1 MENSLFWIC
10 TASLS
15 IVALIIV
22 IFYLPACSSTTNK
35 CAPGDKSCCSC
46 CKGTC
51 CPTENTI
58 ASDGNTDKKTK
69 DIIKEAYGNVAKKGG
84 SVCPMGGCCGGGG
97 KLSEEIGYTK
107 EEIEA
112 LADANLG
119 LGCGNSV
126 NLGEIKKGA
135 TVLDLGSGAGLDCFL
150 AARKVGEQ
158 GKVIGVDMTQ
168 AMIDKAR
175 QNAKKYKFTNV
186 EFRLGDIENLP
197 VDNASIDVIMS
208 NCVINLA
215 PHKEKV
221 FQEAFRVLKP
231 GGKMAIS
238 DVVLTGNLT
247 EEQKNDKELL
257 SACVSGAILKDEY
270 LSLLKKVG
278 FVVTIIDEDKEISKK
293 WFGEKKLPISS
304 LKFIAHKK

>member
-1 MENSLFWIC
+1 MKSLFFLI
-10 TASLS
+10 SLACVS
-15 IVALIIV
+15 VFALII
-22 IFYLPACSSTTNK
+22 IMFYVPAWLSKNKKSKTCCNCSKMN
-35 CAPGDKSCCSC
+35 CCS
-46 CKGTC
+46 TIN
-51 CPTENTI
+51 PNTL
-58 ASDGNTDKKTK
+58 AMDNNETK
-69 DIIKEAYGNVAKKGG
+69 ETIKAAYSNVAKKGG
-84 SVCPMGGCCGGGG
+84 FICSTGGCCGGGTQ
-97 KLSEEIGYTK
+97 LSQDIGYTK
-107 EEIEA
+107 EEIES

-126 NLGEIKKGA
+126 NLGELKKGES
-135 TVLDLGSGAGLDCFL
+135 VLDLGSGAGLDCFL

-175 QNAKKYKFTNV
+175 KNAAKYKFNNV

-197 VDNASIDVIMS
+197 INDGSIDVIMS

-215 PHKEKV
+215 PNKEKV

-238 DVVLTGNLT
+238 DIVLTGNLT
-247 EEQKNDKELL
+247 EEQKNDKALL
-257 SACVSGAILKDEY
+257 SACVSGAILKDDY

-278 FVVTIIDEDKEISKK
+278 FDVTIVDEDKEISKK
-293 WFGEKKLPISS
+293 WFGDKKLPISS
-304 LKFIAHKK
+304 LKFIAYKK

>member
-1 MENSLFWIC
+1 MENSLIW
-10 TASLS
+10 TSLTLSS
-15 IVALIIV
+15 IVALIVV
-22 IFYLPACSSTTNK
+22 IFFLPACSSTTNK
-35 CAPGDKSCCSC
+35 YAPGDKSCCSC
-46 CKGTC
+46 CSGSC
-51 CPTENTI
+51 CPTKNSS
-58 ASDGNTDKKTK
+58 ASKNGADTETK
-69 DIIKEAYGNVAKKGG
+69 NVIKAAYGNVANKGG

-107 EEIEA
+107 EEIES

-126 NLGEIKKGA
+126 NLGEIKKGE

-150 AARKVGEQ
+150 AARKVGAE

-175 QNAKKYKFTNV
+175 KNAQKYNFTNV

-197 VDNASIDVIMS
+197 VDDASVDVIMS

-215 PHKEKV
+215 PNKDKV

-247 EEQKNDKELL
+247 EEQKRDKELL

-270 LSLLKKVG
+270 LVLLKKVG
-278 FVVTIIDEDKEISKK
+278 FTVTIVDEDKEISKK
-293 WFGEKKLPISS
+293 WFGKKVLPISS